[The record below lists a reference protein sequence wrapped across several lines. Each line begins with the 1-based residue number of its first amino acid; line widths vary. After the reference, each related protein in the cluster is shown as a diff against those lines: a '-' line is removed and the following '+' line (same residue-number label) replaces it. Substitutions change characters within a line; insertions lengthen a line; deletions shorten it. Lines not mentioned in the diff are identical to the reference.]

1 MRKQRSGDSD
11 AFPTDFFDEHNT
23 GINDCFTPSRITLN
37 NKYGFNVETE
47 PVISSAYEK
56 SVPVSLYLCHLKT
69 CQEEQKHLKNIRFI
83 NETHTLWITLDSL
96 PDELPVP
103 KAIKRLPAKSKSSGA
118 DKKPAV
124 IVWPNGH
131 TQPLIGCQIRQT
143 TPEDRELVQLTR
155 IQSARQKT
163 GHRRGSTST
172 ANPSDVPNQRGTQ
185 IIDDFKAIMIDG
197 HKIDLSAKHK
207 ARAFLRFLYKELHG
221 KARTDFLMDAMR
233 EKFNSQFDDS
243 HEGKRWQ
250 SDRLREDLFKGV
262 SVSDF
267 DLIFETIDRTNGR
280 YRLKI

>member
-11 AFPTDFFDEHNT
+11 AFPTEFLDEHNT

-37 NKYGFNVETE
+37 SKYGFNVETE

-56 SVPVSLYLCHLKT
+56 SVPVSLFLSHLMT

-83 NETHTLWITLDSL
+83 NETHTLWITLDAL

-103 KAIKRLPAKSKSSGA
+103 KAIKRLKSKSKSAGA
-118 DKKPAV
+118 DIKPAV
-124 IVWPNGH
+124 VVWPNGH
-131 TQPLIGCQIRQT
+131 TQPLISCLIRKT
-143 TPEDRELVQLTR
+143 TPEDRELVLQTR
-155 IQSARQKT
+155 IQSDR
-163 GHRRGSTST
+163 HNTSKRHGPT
-172 ANPSDVPNQRGTQ
+172 ANPPDVPNQRGTE
-185 IIDDFKAIMIDG
+185 IIDDFKSVMIDG
-197 HKIDLSAKHK
+197 HEINLSAKHK

-221 KARTDFLMDAMR
+221 KARKDFLMDAMR
-233 EKFNSQFDDS
+233 EKFNSQFDDA